1 VNLAHLSGG
10 TNLSHLAGPTPVDL
24 DAERLRRAQHV
35 QEARRAR
42 RRRPRARAA
51 TSGAPASDGVR
62 YPAFGR
68 DGPEAA

>member
-1 VNLAHLSGG
+1 MSDIVHLSGGAHLAHLSGR
-10 TNLSHLAGPTPVDL
+10 NLIDL

-35 QEARRAR
+35 HEARLARRRAR
-42 RRRPRARAA
+42 KRAA
-51 TSGAPASDGVR
+51 RRGATVSEGVR